1 MVVVVFVENG
11 GHGNLAAAPLA
22 KALFEARFGIAPK
35 TPPDPAVRAAAPVAP
50 VAPAVPGIARAS
62 RRQTP

>member
-22 KALFEARFGIAPK
+22 KALFEARFGIVPPAPRRRPCR
-35 TPPDPAVRAAAPVAP
+35 PPPPGGRRPSLAWSRVA
-50 VAPAVPGIARAS
+50 
-62 RRQTP
+62 RREGP

>member
-35 TPPDPAVRAAAPVAP
+35 TAPDPAVRASAP
-50 VAPAVPGIARAS
+50 VAPASPGIERAAR
-62 RRQTP
+62 RETP